1 MSTVEHE
8 HGADLAREMYTEW
21 ERRLAIL
28 RRERARIW
36 TDLGPAALVEHGD
49 PIGLVVPGA
58 DARTWERLARLG
70 RAVGID
76 VVIRDEVRS

>member
-1 MSTVEHE
+1 MSGVE
-8 HGADLAREMYTEW
+8 HGADLVRELYTEW

-28 RRERARIW
+28 RRERAAMW
-36 TDLGPAALVEHGD
+36 TELGPEALVEHGD

-58 DARTWERLARLG
+58 DAGTWERLACLG
-70 RAVGID
+70 RVVGID